1 MNQRSRITGH
11 TALIPTSLPSSEFL
25 TDLARRLNQP
35 SNANRVLTHA
45 ALRNVLHMS
54 ARLTHQ
60 CAQFNRAASITRS
73 DNRHGNYHTQETRER
88 NIREADDM
96 ADYAWDEAT
105 KDADRA
111 YILLADT
118 TASEMTTTDLLDRI
132 ARLLVPGP
140 GRRLI
145 AAGIKRGNERLVIQA
160 VAA

>member
-1 MNQRSRITGH
+1 MNQRSRTSGP
-11 TALIPTSLPSSEFL
+11 TALTPTRLPSSEFL
-25 TDLARRLNQP
+25 TDLARRLAQPTNQD
-35 SNANRVLTHA
+35 RVFTHA
-45 ALRNVLHMS
+45 ALRNVLHAS

-111 YILLADT
+111 YTLLADT

-132 ARLLVPGP
+132 TRLLVPGT
-140 GRRLI
+140 GRRLL
-145 AAGIKRGNERLVIQA
+145 ATGIKRGNGGFVIQA